1 MQVTETLNEGL
12 KRGYAI
18 TVPATE
24 LEAKVT
30 EKLEEARK
38 DFQMKGFRKGK
49 APAALMKKMFGKSV
63 LGEAMQET
71 IDKAMRDHFE
81 ASGDRPALQPEV
93 KMTNEDWKEGEDVE
107 VSMTYEALPQVP
119 EVAFGEL
126 KLEKLVAEIEDAS
139 VDEALQNLA
148 ASAKDFEDRKKG
160 SKAKDGDQVVIDFKG
175 SVDGELFDGGSA
187 EDFPLV
193 LGSKSFIPGFED
205 QLVGVKAGDELE
217 VKVTFPEGYGAPNL
231 AGKEA
236 SFAVTV
242 KAVKAPKPAAIDDA
256 LATRYGAESLDA
268 LKEQVRKRLAD
279 EYAQASRAIL
289 KRRLMDALDERV
301 AFEVPPT
308 LVDVEAKQI
317 AHQLWHEEHHDH
329 HGHEHGEI
337 EPTRRAREARRAAGA
352 ARAAARR
359 DRQQA
364 RRHRA
369 RGRRAA
375 RGLRPGAAVPG
386 AGAAVLRVH
395 PEEPAGLPA
404 DPGAAVRGPRRRL
417 HPRARPGQREAGR
430 QGRAAEGDRGAR
442 RGRGDADRAGAGGRG
457 RGVADRGR
465 RLTSPAAGASLR
477 GTSTPS
483 DEAPPC

>member
-81 ASGDRPALQPEV
+81 ASGDRPALQPQV

-148 ASAKDFEDRKKG
+148 VSAKDFEDRKKG

-205 QLVGVKAGDELE
+205 QLVGVKAGDDLE
-217 VKVTFPEGYGAPNL
+217 VKVTFPEGYSAPNL

-242 KAVKAPKPAAIDDA
+242 KSVKAPKPAAIDDA

-279 EYAQASRAIL
+279 EYAQAGRAIL

-337 EPTRRAREARRAAGA
+337 EPTPEHVKLAERRVRLGLLLAEIGNKHDVTVPEADVQRAVFAQARQYPGQERQFFEFIQKNPQAFQQIRAPLFEDRVVDYILELAQVSEKPVGKDELQKAIEALDEDAATLTAPAPEAAAGA
-352 ARAAARR
+352 
-359 DRQQA
+359 
-364 RRHRA
+364 
-369 RGRRAA
+369 
-375 RGLRPGAAVPG
+375 
-386 AGAAVLRVH
+386 
-395 PEEPAGLPA
+395 
-404 DPGAAVRGPRRRL
+404 
-417 HPRARPGQREAGR
+417 
-430 QGRAAEGDRGAR
+430 
-442 RGRGDADRAGAGGRG
+442 
-457 RGVADRGR
+457 
-465 RLTSPAAGASLR
+465 
-477 GTSTPS
+477 
-483 DEAPPC
+483 

>member
-18 TVPATE
+18 TVPAAE

-49 APAALMKKMFGKSV
+49 APAALMKKLFGKSV

-81 ASGDRPALQPEV
+81 ASGDRPALQPQV

-119 EVAFGEL
+119 DVALAEIR
-126 KLEKLVAEIEDAS
+126 LEKLVAEIEDAA
-139 VDEALQNLA
+139 VDEAVANLA
-148 ASAKDFEDRKKG
+148 ASVKDFEERKKG

-175 SVDGELFDGGSA
+175 SVDGEPFEGGAA

-205 QLVGVKAGDELE
+205 QLVGAKAGDELE
-217 VKVTFPEGYGAPNL
+217 VKVTFPEQYGAPNL

-242 KAVKAPKPAAIDDA
+242 KTVKGPKPAEIDDA
-256 LATRYGAESLDA
+256 LAARFGAESLDA

-301 AFEVPPT
+301 SFEVPPT
-308 LVDVEAKQI
+308 LVEVEAKQI

-329 HGHEHGEI
+329 HDHEHGEI
-337 EPTRRAREARRAAGA
+337 APTPEHVKLAERRVRLGLLLAEIGNKHDVTVPESDVQRAIFA
-352 ARAAARR
+352 
-359 DRQQA
+359 QA
-364 RRHRA
+364 RQY
-369 RGRRAA
+369 
-375 RGLRPGAAVPG
+375 
-386 AGAAVLRVH
+386 
-395 PEEPAGLPA
+395 
-404 DPGAAVRGPRRRL
+404 
-417 HPRARPGQREAGR
+417 PGQERQFFEFIQKNPQAFQQIRAPLFEDRVVDYILELAQVAEKPVSKDELQKAIEALDDD
-430 QGRAAEGDRGAR
+430 AAT
-442 RGRGDADRAGAGGRG
+442 
-457 RGVADRGR
+457 
-465 RLTSPAAGASLR
+465 LTAPA
-477 GTSTPS
+477 P
-483 DEAPPC
+483 EAVSE

>member
-24 LEAKVT
+24 LETKVT

-71 IDKAMRDHFE
+71 IDQAMRDHFE
-81 ASGDRPALQPEV
+81 ASGDRPALQPQV
-93 KMTNEDWKEGEDVE
+93 KMTNEDWKEGDDVE

-119 EVAFGEL
+119 EVALGEIS
-126 KLEKLVAEIEDAS
+126 LEKLVAEIEDAS
-139 VDEALQNLA
+139 VDEAIANLA

-160 SKAKDGDQVVIDFKG
+160 AKAKDGDQVTIDFKG
-175 SVDGELFDGGSA
+175 SVDGEPFDGGSA

-205 QLVGVKAGDELE
+205 QLVGVKAGDEVE
-217 VKVTFPEGYGAPNL
+217 VKVTFPETYGAPNL

-242 KAVKAPKPAAIDDA
+242 KAVKSPKPAEIDDA
-256 LATRYGAESLDA
+256 LAARFGAETLDA
-268 LKEQVRKRLAD
+268 LKEQVRRRLAD

-301 AFEVPPT
+301 SFDVPPT
-308 LVDVEAKQI
+308 LVEVEAKQV

-329 HGHEHGEI
+329 HGHDHDEI
-337 EPTRRAREARRAAGA
+337 EPTAEHVKLAERRVRLGLLLAEIGSKHEVTVPEADVQRAIFAQARQYPGQERQFFEFIQKNPQAFQQLRAPLFEDRVVDYILERAQVTERPVGKDELQKAIEALDDD
-352 ARAAARR
+352 AAAMT
-359 DRQQA
+359 A
-364 RRHRA
+364 PA
-369 RGRRAA
+369 PEAA
-375 RGLRPGAAVPG
+375 I
-386 AGAAVLRVH
+386 
-395 PEEPAGLPA
+395 
-404 DPGAAVRGPRRRL
+404 
-417 HPRARPGQREAGR
+417 EA
-430 QGRAAEGDRGAR
+430 
-442 RGRGDADRAGAGGRG
+442 
-457 RGVADRGR
+457 
-465 RLTSPAAGASLR
+465 
-477 GTSTPS
+477 
-483 DEAPPC
+483 